1 MIFNV
6 GEIVTIRG
14 RNEDLKRPDGT
25 SFDYVLREDDTL
37 YIVEVKEDSL
47 ICELREDK
55 INRHKGR
62 PFMYGLVV
70 IPKHILNSEESI
82 EITRDLILRF
92 DQKYNKF
99 LV

>member
-6 GEIVTIRG
+6 GEIITVRG

-25 SFDYVLREDDTL
+25 PFDYVLREDDTL

-55 INRHKGR
+55 ISKHKGR
-62 PFMYGLVV
+62 TFLYGLVV
-70 IPKHILNSEESI
+70 IPKHILNSEKSI
-82 EITRDLILRF
+82 QMTRDLTYKF
-92 DQKYNKF
+92 DSKYNKF
-99 LV
+99 LI